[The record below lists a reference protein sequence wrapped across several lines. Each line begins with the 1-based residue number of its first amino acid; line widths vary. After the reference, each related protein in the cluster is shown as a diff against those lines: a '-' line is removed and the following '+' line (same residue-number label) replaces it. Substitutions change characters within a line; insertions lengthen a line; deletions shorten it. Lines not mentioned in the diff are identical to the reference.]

1 MPAVTEAQIRDALR
15 QVIDPELHHD
25 VVELG
30 FIQEIEIVG
39 DYVHLDVQL
48 TTPYCPFAE
57 QIVGRMR
64 EAVAKLPGV
73 SKVEIE
79 RACMKEDCAVR
90 APRRR
95 HGAAGRHETLS
106 PQFPHDSPPHPGSPG
121 KEPETVARSLRDQV
135 LALAGVFQSARLV
148 QQLAREGRGDP
159 EAFRTSVRSILA
171 VDAASV
177 DAVYGD
183 MSGLR
188 LGLTLLKDK
197 LTGRSAPNDIEMAR
211 YVVAILH
218 LEGVL
223 RRQPQMLATIGTGI
237 ETAVT
242 QMKFFEAGGDDADVH
257 PALVDKLAELYSQT
271 LSTLKPRIMVSGEH
285 GHLMNPAI
293 AARVRT
299 ALFAG
304 IRSAVL
310 WRQLGGRRWQL
321 LFARG
326 RVART
331 AAGLLANI

>member
-1 MPAVTEAQIRDALR
+1 M
-15 QVIDPELHHD
+15 
-25 VVELG
+25 
-30 FIQEIEIVG
+30 
-39 DYVHLDVQL
+39 
-48 TTPYCPFAE
+48 
-57 QIVGRMR
+57 
-64 EAVAKLPGV
+64 
-73 SKVEIE
+73 
-79 RACMKEDCAVR
+79 
-90 APRRR
+90 
-95 HGAAGRHETLS
+95 
-106 PQFPHDSPPHPGSPG
+106 
-121 KEPETVARSLRDQV
+121 ARSLRDQV

-188 LGLTLLKDK
+188 LGLTLLRDK

-223 RRQPQMLATIGTGI
+223 RRRPQMLATIGTGI

-242 QMKFFEAGGDDADVH
+242 QMKFFEAGGDGADVH

-331 AAGLLANI
+331 AAGLLANT